1 MSRTVRDIHNIYVI
15 VFKNV
20 FVKRNVILGNVVPYG
35 KMTFP
40 KYLLDTFLLDFYL
53 SLQFCTSSNC

>member
-1 MSRTVRDIHNIYVI
+1 MSLTVRDIHNIYVI

-40 KYLLDTFLLDFYL
+40 KYLLDTFL
-53 SLQFCTSSNC
+53 